1 MRWAWRRQME
11 LARRI
16 VGQRGDDSTGSGRC
30 SSRVGRAPFIAASAC
45 PGAGRRG
52 WRGDRRRRLHAL
64 GDVAVARQQA
74 HDVLRAQP
82 QRQPVG
88 EIDRAVLAQRMAAI
102 APVSG
107 SASCVPVHASTSGA
121 DRIISSTPKP
131 GSSSP
136 SFSSNSFISLGLS
149 RLGRLV
155 PIAVRST
162 EPSTR

>member
-1 MRWAWRRQME
+1 M
-11 LARRI
+11 LATRA
-16 VGQRGDDSTGSGRC
+16 QAPAGSGL
-30 SSRVGRAPFIAASAC
+30 GRD
-45 PGAGRRG
+45 GG
-52 WRGDRRRRLHAL
+52 RRLHAL
-64 GDVAVARQQA
+64 GQVAVARQQP
-74 HDVLRAQP
+74 HHVLRAQP

-88 EIDRAVLAQRMAAI
+88 EVDRAVLAQRGGERADLGQRILRAG
-102 APVSG
+102 P
-107 SASCVPVHASTSGA
+107 ASTSGA
-121 DRIISSTPKP
+121 ARIISSTPKP